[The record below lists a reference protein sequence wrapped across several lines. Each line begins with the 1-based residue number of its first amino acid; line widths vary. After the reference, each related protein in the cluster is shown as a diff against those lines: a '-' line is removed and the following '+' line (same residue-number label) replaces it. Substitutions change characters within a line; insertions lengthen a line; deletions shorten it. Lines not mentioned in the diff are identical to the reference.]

1 MLEARD
7 ITYRIGDKELL
18 SGVSVSFAPGGLHLI
33 VGPNGAG
40 KSTLIK
46 ILARLLRPQ
55 TGKIE
60 YEGADVRDAGEA
72 ELAKRRAVLSQAV
85 EVAFPLSVR
94 EVVMMGRYP
103 HFGGRPGPV
112 DERVA
117 DELMG
122 FFDVTEFSER
132 DYRTLSGGERQ
143 RVNFARVLAQLW
155 PAHDAS
161 PHADAGARAGDAA
174 PPASAAPRPRAPC
187 RYLFLDEPLT
197 FLDIRHQ
204 IEFMKKVRAFADAPD
219 VVTVGVVHDLNLAAR
234 FADQIVL
241 LDRARVVAAG
251 APAEVLTA
259 DSIREVFGVEPTFV
273 PVGHAGPHLIFD

>member
-1 MLEARD
+1 MLQASD
-7 ITYRIGDKELL
+7 ITFRVGDKALI
-18 SGVSVSFAPGGLHLI
+18 SGVSVAFAPGRLHLVI
-33 VGPNGAG
+33 GPNGAG

-46 ILARLLRPQ
+46 VLARLLRPQ
-55 TGKIE
+55 AGRVL
-60 YEGADVRDAGEA
+60 YEGADVKDASEA

-103 HFGGRPGPV
+103 HFGGRPGPS
-112 DERVA
+112 DERIA
-117 DELMG
+117 DELME
-122 FFDVTEFSER
+122 FFDVTEFAER
-132 DYRTLSGGERQ
+132 DYQTLSGGERQ

-155 PAHDAS
+155 REGATAAHDS
-161 PHADAGARAGDAA
+161 SA
-174 PPASAAPRPRAPC
+174 PDGSHPTQAPC

-204 IEFMKKVRAFADAPD
+204 IEFMKKVRAFTDPPD

-241 LDRARVVAAG
+241 LDRGRVVATG
-251 APAEVLTA
+251 TPAEVLTA
-259 DSIREVFGVEPTFV
+259 ERIREVFGVEPTFV
-273 PVGHAGPHLIFD
+273 PVEQSGVHLIFD

>member
-1 MLEARD
+1 VTAQLFLLAASD
-7 ITYRIGDKELL
+7 ISFRVGNKALISE
-18 SGVSVSFAPGGLHLI
+18 VSVSFAPGRLHLVI
-33 VGPNGAG
+33 GPNGAG

-46 ILARLLRPQ
+46 VLARLLRPDD
-55 TGKIE
+55 GKVE
-60 YEGADVRDAGEA
+60 YEGADVRHAGESD
-72 ELAKRRAVLSQAV
+72 LAKRRAVLSQAV

-103 HFGGRPGPV
+103 HFGSRPGAV
-112 DERVA
+112 DEKIA

-122 FFDVTEFSER
+122 FFDVTEFNDR
-132 DYRTLSGGERQ
+132 NYQTLSGGERQ

-155 PAHDAS
+155 RAEPD
-161 PHADAGARAGDAA
+161 ARAAA
-174 PPASAAPRPRAPC
+174 GSSPARPPC

-204 IEFMKKVRAFADAPD
+204 IEFMKKVRGFTDAPD

-241 LDRARVVAAG
+241 LNQGRVVAG
-251 APAEVLTA
+251 GTPAEVLTA
-259 DSIREVFGVEPTFV
+259 ERIREVFGVEPTFV
-273 PVGHAGPHLIFD
+273 PVEQSGVHLIFD

>member
-7 ITYRIGDKELL
+7 ITFRVGGRALL
-18 SGVSVSFAPGGLHLI
+18 SGVSVRFEPGKLHLI
-33 VGPNGAG
+33 IGPNGAG

-46 ILARLLRPQ
+46 VLARLVRPHA
-55 TGKIE
+55 GRVE
-60 YEGADVRDAGEA
+60 YGGADVQRASEV

-85 EVAFPLSVR
+85 EVAFPLTVR
-94 EVVMMGRYP
+94 EVVMMGRHP
-103 HFGGRPGPV
+103 HFGSRPGAA
-112 DERVA
+112 DEKTV
-117 DELMG
+117 DELME
-122 FFDVTEFSER
+122 FFDVEEFAGR
-132 DYRTLSGGERQ
+132 DYQTLSGGERQ

-155 PAHDAS
+155 RP
-161 PHADAGARAGDAA
+161 GAA
-174 PPASAAPRPRAPC
+174 C

-241 LDRARVVAAG
+241 LDRGSVVANG
-251 APAEVLTA
+251 APADVLTP
-259 DSIREVFGVEPTFV
+259 DRIRDVFGVEPTFV
-273 PVGHAGPHLIFD
+273 PVEQSGLHLIFD